1 MIINYLAVLVSAVV
15 SFAIG
20 FLWYG
25 PLFGKQWISMMGFS
39 KNSMKSMKIKP
50 AVSMSLGFLSTLLMS
65 YVLAMFVFFTQ
76 SSTIMSGI
84 TLGFWTWLGFIA
96 TTTLGSVLWENK
108 SLRIYILNNS
118 YNLISILTMAV
129 ILSVWK

>member
-25 PLFGKQWISMMGFS
+25 QLFGKQRAVMTGFS

-50 AVSMSLGFLSTLLMS
+50 AVSMSLGFFSMLLMS

-84 TLGFWTWLGFIA
+84 TLGFWIWLGFIA
-96 TTTLGSVLWENK
+96 TTTIGGVLWENK
-108 SLRIYILNNS
+108 SPRIYILNNA
-118 YNLISILTMAV
+118 YNLISILAMAV